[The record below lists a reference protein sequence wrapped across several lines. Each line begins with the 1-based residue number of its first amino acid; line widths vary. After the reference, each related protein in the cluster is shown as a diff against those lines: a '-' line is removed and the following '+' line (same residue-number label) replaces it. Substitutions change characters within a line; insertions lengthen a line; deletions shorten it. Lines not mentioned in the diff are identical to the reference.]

1 MLQTSHQGFITHMS
15 VDHEMVMIYV
25 ERDLEGQKDLVREE
39 IDPLMNIMLS
49 KENPDSAQIQQV
61 EADQS

>member
-15 VDHEMVMIYV
+15 VDHEMVMNYV
-25 ERDLEGQKDLVREE
+25 KRDLEGQKDLVREE
-39 IDPLMNIMLS
+39 IDPLMNNMFS